1 VRFSYAAS
9 EERIAG
15 GIAAIRRVVEK
26 AWQVDRT
33 GSSRAPKP

>member
-15 GIAAIRRVVEK
+15 GIAAIRRVVEQ
-26 AWQVDRT
+26 AWRVDRT
-33 GSSRAPKP
+33 GSTKVR